1 MTSVHQRDV
10 PANAIEAGEAP
21 SEAVVETH
29 NLTRRYGSH
38 TIAVDK
44 LNLTIRRGEVY
55 GFLGPNGAGKT
66 TTMKMLVGL
75 IRPTSGTITVLG
87 KAPGAP
93 AMLAETGSLIEAPAF
108 YPYLSGRRNLEILAT
123 YTGTPKSRVSDV
135 LRQVELT
142 SRADDAFKGYSL
154 GMKQRLGV
162 AGALLK
168 DPELLILDEPS
179 NGLDPKGMAEMRDLI
194 RGLRAEQRTVL
205 VSTHLL
211 SEIEQVCDRVGV
223 IQHGRIVAE
232 GTVAELRGQS
242 RIFIRA
248 TPVDRACGL
257 ITGFEG
263 VSSIEVAGDG
273 LTIAAEPALAGT
285 INRFLV
291 GQDIDVSELR
301 PIEQSLEEIYLG
313 LTDGTDEPDL
323 KGSVV
328 QHG

>member
-1 MTSVHQRDV
+1 MTSERIH
-10 PANAIEAGEAP
+10 AL
-21 SEAVVETH
+21 SEAEPAATAEVVVETR

-38 TIAVDK
+38 TIAVDN
-44 LNLTIRRGEVY
+44 LNLSIRRGEVY

-75 IRPTSGTITVLG
+75 IRPTSGQITVLG
-87 KAPGAP
+87 NTPGAP
-93 AMLAETGSLIEAPAF
+93 SMLAGTGSLIEAPAF
-108 YPYLSGRRNLEILAT
+108 YPYLSGRTNLEILAT
-123 YTGTPKSRVSDV
+123 YTGTPKSRVDDV
-135 LRQVELT
+135 LRQVEMT
-142 SRADDAFKGYSL
+142 GRAGDAFKGYSL

-194 RGLRAEQRTVL
+194 RGLRAERRTVL

-232 GTVAELRGQS
+232 GTVAELRSQA

-248 TPVDRACGL
+248 TPVDRARELIAGL
-257 ITGFEG
+257 DGVGNVDITDGG
-263 VSSIEVAGDG
+263 LSIV
-273 LTIAAEPALAGT
+273 AEPALAGT
-285 INRFLV
+285 INRVLV
-291 GQDIDVSELR
+291 SHDITVSELR
-301 PIEQSLEEIYLG
+301 PVEQSLEEIYLG
-313 LTDGTDEPDL
+313 LTEDAEESNA
-323 KGSVV
+323 KGDTE
-328 QHG
+328 QYG